1 MTLCK
6 VCYIIKS
13 KYVLAMATTDQQN
26 HLKSVVEQSQGL
38 VNEINQLEGAAK
50 SKREM
55 LLKLQ
60 GIIEY
65 LQQTGVELPKEEEET
80 PVVTPE
86 TETSDS

>member
-1 MTLCK
+1 
-6 VCYIIKS
+6 
-13 KYVLAMATTDQQN
+13 MATEQQN

-38 VNEINQLEGAAK
+38 VTEINQLEGQAK

-65 LQQTGVELPKEEEET
+65 LQQTGVELPKEEGEAET
-80 PVVTPE
+80 EVVTPE
-86 TETSDS
+86 AETSDK

>member
-1 MTLCK
+1 
-6 VCYIIKS
+6 
-13 KYVLAMATTDQQN
+13 MATDQQN

-38 VNEINQLEGAAK
+38 VNEINQLEGQAK
-50 SKREM
+50 QKREM

-65 LQQTGVELPKEEEET
+65 LQQTGVELPKEEEAASE
-80 PVVTPE
+80 VVPSE